1 MPARYVE
8 RYADSIIPRL
18 MESLPALL
26 VVGPRATGKTTTA
39 RRYCRSVARLDEPAE
54 AAAFEADPDAA
65 LHVLQTPVL
74 LDEWQAVPGV
84 LGAVKRAVDDDPEP
98 GRFLLTGSVRADLEV
113 ETWPGT
119 GRVVRVPMFGLT
131 MRELSGQTAGT
142 TFIERLVAS
151 PEPHFSPLASPP
163 DLAGYVE
170 IALAGGF
177 PEPLV
182 GSAVKERT
190 LWLESYLDQL
200 LTRDAA
206 SASGHDPARMRR
218 YFEGLALSSA
228 GLAAHN
234 TLFEAAGINRKTADA
249 YQRPL
254 VNLMVLELVPA
265 WLNSRLARL
274 VKSPKRYVIDPSL
287 IGAALRLDGAA
298 VLRDGDLLGRLLDT
312 LVVAQLR
319 PELALGPTRPRLHH
333 AREMNGRRELDLL
346 VELSATQVVAFE
358 VKATA
363 SPGPGDARHLAWM
376 RDRLQARFVA
386 GAVLHTGPRQYSLG
400 PRLLALPIAGIWAGG

>member
-1 MPARYVE
+1 
-8 RYADSIIPRL
+8 
-18 MESLPALL
+18 
-26 VVGPRATGKTTTA
+26 
-39 RRYCRSVARLDEPAE
+39 
-54 AAAFEADPDAA
+54 
-65 LHVLQTPVL
+65 
-74 LDEWQAVPGV
+74 
-84 LGAVKRAVDDDPEP
+84 
-98 GRFLLTGSVRADLEV
+98 
-113 ETWPGT
+113 
-119 GRVVRVPMFGLT
+119 MFGLT
-131 MRELSGQTAGT
+131 MREVSGQTAGP
-142 TFIERLVAS
+142 TFIERLTAS
-151 PEPHFSPLASPP
+151 PQPHFSPVASPP
-163 DLAGYVE
+163 DPAGYVE

-190 LWLESYLDQL
+190 LWLESHLDQL

-265 WLNSRLARL
+265 WLNNRLVARP

-298 VLRDGDLLGRLLDT
+298 VLRDADLLGRLLDT

-346 VELSATQVVAFE
+346 VELSATQIVAFE

-376 RDRLQARFVA
+376 RDRLGARFVA
-386 GAVLHTGPRQYSLG
+386 GAVLHTGPRQCTLG
-400 PRLLALPIAGIWAGG
+400 PRLVALPIASIWAEG